1 MGLKTRY
8 IILSVIFSLILFSS
22 LLLFHLNFFF
32 EAILALSLINII
44 LFILIMRFYK
54 FYHDSLDLLKKENIY
69 INNTVISFFL
79 NPTNEYLRYKV
90 AFEKKIQ
97 LYDKKLLEEKSKYSQ
112 LLNSIPLPLALIN
125 EQRFI
130 LFANN
135 FAKDIFPSNFE
146 GSYLHQYFRDPI
158 LKNTIEKVKNDLDDY
173 SLNLQIDLNNKN
185 VLFNVKIQPVISEEK
200 EILYYLIIFIDQE
213 SISKSIQER
222 NDFLANASHE
232 LKTPLTNIIGISEII
247 SSDPK
252 AIIENKNFS
261 KNLLVNVKR
270 MQNLIYSLLDLSKVE
285 INKNIIQYKLL
296 SLEKI
301 SNSTIDEFKNI
312 QSKEQNIKIFNNLNN
327 KSLKLKTD
335 EKEFKLLFFNILD
348 NAFKYS
354 SSLVKIYL
362 EETTKNIEII
372 FQDNGIGIP
381 KNEINR
387 VTERFYRVKG
397 NEKIEGSGIGLAI
410 VSEIMNNHEGEIKIE
425 SEERVGTKIF
435 LIFKR
440 T

>member
-1 MGLKTRY
+1 M
-8 IILSVIFSLILFSS
+8 LFR
-22 LLLFHLNFFF
+22 FNFFF
-32 EAILALSLINII
+32 ESILILSLLSII
-44 LFILIMRFYK
+44 LFFFIVK
-54 FYHDSLDLLKKENIY
+54 FYNFYCKTLDLLKEENVY
-69 INNTVISFFL
+69 INSSVLSFFL
-79 NPTNEYLRYKV
+79 NPKDEYLRLKF
-90 AFEKKIQ
+90 AFERKIQ

-112 LLNSIPLPLALIN
+112 LLDSIPLPLVLIN

-146 GSYLHQYFRDPI
+146 STYLHQYFRDPI
-158 LKNTIEKVKNDLDDY
+158 LKNTIEKVKDDLIDY
-173 SLNLQIDLNNKN
+173 SFNIQTDLNNKN
-185 VLFNVKIQPVISEEK
+185 VLFNVKIQPIISEEK
-200 EILYYLIIFIDQE
+200 EILYYLIIFIDQD

-232 LKTPLTNIIGISEII
+232 LKTPLTNIMGISEII
-247 SSDPK
+247 SNDPK

-270 MQNLIYSLLDLSKVE
+270 MQNLIYSLLDLSKIE

-296 SLEKI
+296 NLEEL
-301 SNSTIDEFKNI
+301 SNSTIYEFKKI
-312 QSKEQNIKIFNNLNN
+312 HSKKKNIKIFNNLKN
-327 KSLKLKTD
+327 KSVKLKTD

-362 EETTKNIEII
+362 EKTTKNIEII

-381 KNEINR
+381 KNDINR

-397 NEKIEGSGIGLAI
+397 NEKIEGSGLGLAI
-410 VSEIMNNHEGEIKIE
+410 VSEIMNNHKGDIKIE
-425 SEERVGTKIF
+425 SEERVGTKIS

-440 T
+440 A

>member
-1 MGLKTRY
+1 M
-8 IILSVIFSLILFSS
+8 LFR
-22 LLLFHLNFFF
+22 FNFFF
-32 EAILALSLINII
+32 ESILILSLLSII
-44 LFILIMRFYK
+44 LFFFIVK
-54 FYHDSLDLLKKENIY
+54 FYNFYCKTSDLLKEENVY
-69 INNTVISFFL
+69 INSSALSFFL
-79 NPTNEYLRYKV
+79 NPKDEYLRFKF
-90 AFEKKIQ
+90 AFERKIQ

-112 LLNSIPLPLALIN
+112 LLDSIPLPLVLIN

-146 GSYLHQYFRDPI
+146 STYLHQYFRDPI
-158 LKNTIEKVKNDLDDY
+158 LKNTIEKVKDDLIDY
-173 SLNLQIDLNNKN
+173 SFNIQTDLNNKN
-185 VLFNVKIQPVISEEK
+185 VLFNVKIQPIISEEK
-200 EILYYLIIFIDQE
+200 EILYYLVIFIDQD

-232 LKTPLTNIIGISEII
+232 LKTPLTNIMGISEII
-247 SSDPK
+247 SNDPK

-270 MQNLIYSLLDLSKVE
+270 MQNLIYSLLDLSKIE
-285 INKNIIQYKLL
+285 INKNIIQYKLFN
-296 SLEKI
+296 LEEL
-301 SNSTIDEFKNI
+301 SNSTIDEFKKI
-312 QSKEQNIKIFNNLNN
+312 YSKNQNIKIFNNLKN

-381 KNEINR
+381 KNDINR

-397 NEKIEGSGIGLAI
+397 NEKIEGSGLGLAI

-425 SEERVGTKIF
+425 SEEKSGTKVF

-440 T
+440 A

>member
-1 MGLKTRY
+1 MK
-8 IILSVIFSLILFSS
+8 
-22 LLLFHLNFFF
+22 
-32 EAILALSLINII
+32 E
-44 LFILIMRFYK
+44 
-54 FYHDSLDLLKKENIY
+54 ENIH

-296 SLEKI
+296 NLEKI

-312 QSKEQNIKIFNNLNN
+312 QSKEQNIEIFNNLKN

-362 EETTKNIEII
+362 EETAKNIEII

-381 KNEINR
+381 RNEINR

-397 NEKIEGSGIGLAI
+397 NEKIEGSGLGLAI

-425 SEERVGTKIF
+425 SEESVGTKVL

-440 T
+440 A

>member
-1 MGLKTRY
+1 MIKL
-8 IILSVIFSLILFSS
+8 
-22 LLLFHLNFFF
+22 
-32 EAILALSLINII
+32 
-44 LFILIMRFYK
+44 YK
-54 FYHDSLDLLKKENIY
+54 FYHNSLNLLKEENIY
-69 INNTVISFFL
+69 INSTLIDFFL
-79 NPTNEYLRYKV
+79 NPTNEYLRFKS
-90 AFEKKIQ
+90 AFEKKIH

-112 LLNSIPLPLALIN
+112 LLDSIPLPLVLIN
-125 EQRFI
+125 ELRFI

-146 GSYLHQYFRDPI
+146 SSYLHQHFRDPI
-158 LKNTIEKVKNDLDDY
+158 LKNTIEKVKNNLDDY

-185 VLFNVKIQPVISEEK
+185 VLFNVKIQPIVSEEK
-200 EILYYLIIFIDQE
+200 EILYYLIIFIDQD

-232 LKTPLTNIIGISEII
+232 LKTPLTNIMGISEII
-247 SSDPK
+247 SNDPK

-296 SLEKI
+296 ILEKI

-312 QSKEQNIKIFNNLNN
+312 HSKKQNIKIFNKLKN

-362 EETTKNIEII
+362 EETTKNIEIT
-372 FQDNGIGIP
+372 FQDNGIGVP

-397 NEKIEGSGIGLAI
+397 NEKIEGSGLGLAI

-440 T
+440 A

>member
-1 MGLKTRY
+1 
-8 IILSVIFSLILFSS
+8 VLFR
-22 LLLFHLNFFF
+22 FNFFF
-32 EAILALSLINII
+32 ESILILSLLSII
-44 LFILIMRFYK
+44 LFFFIVK
-54 FYHDSLDLLKKENIY
+54 FYNFYCKTLDLLKEENVY
-69 INNTVISFFL
+69 INSSVLSFFL
-79 NPTNEYLRYKV
+79 NPKDEYLRFKF
-90 AFEKKIQ
+90 AFERKIQ

-112 LLNSIPLPLALIN
+112 LLDSIPLPLVLIN

-146 GSYLHQYFRDPI
+146 STYLHQYFRDPI
-158 LKNTIEKVKNDLDDY
+158 LKNTIEKVKDDLIDY
-173 SLNLQIDLNNKN
+173 SFNIQTDLNNKN
-185 VLFNVKIQPVISEEK
+185 VLFNVKIQPIISEEK
-200 EILYYLIIFIDQE
+200 EILYYLIIFIDQD

-232 LKTPLTNIIGISEII
+232 LKTPLTNIMGISEII
-247 SSDPK
+247 SNDPK

-296 SLEKI
+296 NLKEL
-301 SNSTIDEFKNI
+301 SNSTIYEFKKI
-312 QSKEQNIKIFNNLNN
+312 HSKKKNIKIFNNLKN
-327 KSLKLKTD
+327 KALKLKTD

-381 KNEINR
+381 KNDINR
-387 VTERFYRVKG
+387 VTERFYRVKV
-397 NEKIEGSGIGLAI
+397 NEKIEGSGLGLAI

-425 SEERVGTKIF
+425 SEEKSGTKVH

-440 T
+440 A

>member
-1 MGLKTRY
+1 
-8 IILSVIFSLILFSS
+8 VLFR
-22 LLLFHLNFFF
+22 FNFFF
-32 EAILALSLINII
+32 ESILILSLLSII
-44 LFILIMRFYK
+44 LFFFIVK
-54 FYHDSLDLLKKENIY
+54 FYNFYCKTLDLLKEENVY
-69 INNTVISFFL
+69 INSSVLSFFL
-79 NPTNEYLRYKV
+79 NPKDEYLRLKF
-90 AFEKKIQ
+90 AFERKIQ

-112 LLNSIPLPLALIN
+112 LLDSIPLPLVLIN

-146 GSYLHQYFRDPI
+146 STYLHQYFRDPI
-158 LKNTIEKVKNDLDDY
+158 LKNTIEKVKDDLIDY
-173 SLNLQIDLNNKN
+173 SFNIQTDLNNKN
-185 VLFNVKIQPVISEEK
+185 VLFNVKIQPIISEEK
-200 EILYYLIIFIDQE
+200 EILYYLIIFIDQD

-232 LKTPLTNIIGISEII
+232 LKTPLTNIMGISEII
-247 SSDPK
+247 SNDPK

-296 SLEKI
+296 NLKEL
-301 SNSTIDEFKNI
+301 SNSTIYEFKKI
-312 QSKEQNIKIFNNLNN
+312 HSKKKNIKIFNNLKN

-381 KNEINR
+381 KNDINR

-397 NEKIEGSGIGLAI
+397 NEKIEGSGLGLAI

-425 SEERVGTKIF
+425 SEEKSGTKVF

-440 T
+440 A

>member
-1 MGLKTRY
+1 MLKVRY
-8 IILSVIFSLILFSS
+8 TFLSIIFISIILVSLVLFYFGLYFQSLVILGFLSILFFLLIL
-22 LLLFHLNFFF
+22 
-32 EAILALSLINII
+32 
-44 LFILIMRFYK
+44 RFYK
-54 FYHDSLDLLKKENIY
+54 FYSDVLSLLKEENIY
-69 INNTVISFFL
+69 IKNTVISFFL
-79 NPTNEYLRYKV
+79 NPNNEYLRYKV
-90 AFEKKIQ
+90 AFQKKIA
-97 LYDKKLLEEKSKYSQ
+97 LYDKKLLEEKGKYSQ
-112 LLNSIPLPLALIN
+112 LLDSIPLPLALIN

-135 FAKDIFPSNFE
+135 FAKNTFSPNFE
-146 GSYLHQYFRDPI
+146 NSYLNQYFRDPI
-158 LKNTIEKVKNDLDDY
+158 LKSSIEKIQKTLT
-173 SLNLQIDLNNKN
+173 SKSFNLEIELNNKII
-185 VLFNVKIQPVISEEK
+185 LFNVTMQPVVSEEK
-200 EILYYLIIFIDQE
+200 KILYYLIIFIDQD
-213 SISKSIQER
+213 SISKSVQER
-222 NDFLANASHE
+222 NDFLTNASHE
-232 LKTPLTNIIGISEII
+232 LKTPLTNIMGISEII
-247 SSDPK
+247 SNDPK

-301 SNSTIDEFKNI
+301 SNSTLDEFKNT
-312 QSKEQNIKIFNNLNN
+312 QSKKQNIKIFNNLKN

-397 NEKIEGSGIGLAI
+397 NEKIEGSGLGLAI
-410 VSEIMNNHEGEIKIE
+410 VSEIMNNHEGKIKIE
-425 SEERVGTKIF
+425 SKEKVGTKVL

-440 T
+440 A

>member
-1 MGLKTRY
+1 M
-8 IILSVIFSLILFSS
+8 IFFSS
-22 LLLFHLNFFF
+22 LLLFHLSFFF
-32 EAILALSLINII
+32 EAIFILSLLSII
-44 LFILIMRFYK
+44 FFILIIRFYK
-54 FYHDSLDLLKKENIY
+54 FYHDSLELLKEENIY
-69 INNTVISFFL
+69 INNTVISFFF
-79 NPTNEYLRYKV
+79 NANNEYLRYKA
-90 AFEKKIQ
+90 AFQKKIQ

-112 LLNSIPLPLALIN
+112 LLDSIPLPLVLMN
-125 EQRFI
+125 ERRFI
-130 LFANN
+130 LYANN

-158 LKNTIEKVKNDLDDY
+158 LKNTIEKVKNDFVDY
-173 SLNLQIDLNNKN
+173 SFNMQTDLNNKN
-185 VLFNVKIQPVISEEK
+185 VLFNVKIQPIISEEK
-200 EILYYLIIFIDQE
+200 KILYYLIIFIDQD

-247 SSDPK
+247 SNDPK

-296 SLEKI
+296 SLEEI
-301 SNSTIDEFKNI
+301 TNSTINEFKNI
-312 QSKEQNIKIFNNLNN
+312 YSKKQNIKIFNNLKN

-362 EETTKNIEII
+362 EETTKNIKII

-381 KNEINR
+381 INDINR

-397 NEKIEGSGIGLAI
+397 NEKIEGSGLGLAI

-425 SEERVGTKIF
+425 SEKRVGTKIS

-440 T
+440 A

>member
-1 MGLKTRY
+1 MFKIRY
-8 IILSVIFSLILFSS
+8 IVLSIIFSLIFFSS
-22 LLLFHLNFFF
+22 LLLFHLSFFF
-32 EAILALSLINII
+32 EAIFILSLLSII
-44 LFILIMRFYK
+44 FFILIIRFYK
-54 FYHDSLDLLKKENIY
+54 FYHDSLELLKEENIY
-69 INNTVISFFL
+69 INNTVISFFF
-79 NPTNEYLRYKV
+79 NANNEYLRYKA
-90 AFEKKIQ
+90 AFQKKIQ

-112 LLNSIPLPLALIN
+112 LLDSIPLPLVLMN
-125 EQRFI
+125 ERRFI
-130 LFANN
+130 LYANN

-158 LKNTIEKVKNDLDDY
+158 LKNTIEKVKNDFVDY
-173 SLNLQIDLNNKN
+173 SFNMQTDLNNKN
-185 VLFNVKIQPVISEEK
+185 VLFNVKIQPIISEEK
-200 EILYYLIIFIDQE
+200 KILYYLIIFINQD

-247 SSDPK
+247 SNDPK

-296 SLEKI
+296 SLEEI
-301 SNSTIDEFKNI
+301 TNSTINEFKNI
-312 QSKEQNIKIFNNLNN
+312 YSKKQNIKIFNNLKN

-381 KNEINR
+381 INDINR

-397 NEKIEGSGIGLAI
+397 NEKIEGSGLGLAI

-425 SEERVGTKIF
+425 SEKRVGTKIS

-440 T
+440 A

>member
-1 MGLKTRY
+1 M
-8 IILSVIFSLILFSS
+8 
-22 LLLFHLNFFF
+22 
-32 EAILALSLINII
+32 
-44 LFILIMRFYK
+44 
-54 FYHDSLDLLKKENIY
+54 
-69 INNTVISFFL
+69 
-79 NPTNEYLRYKV
+79 
-90 AFEKKIQ
+90 Q

-112 LLNSIPLPLALIN
+112 LLNSVPLPLVLIN

-135 FAKDIFPSNFE
+135 FAKGLFPSNFE
-146 GSYLHQYFRDPI
+146 SSYLHQYFRDPI
-158 LKNTIEKVKNDLDDY
+158 LKNTIEKVKNDLADY

-200 EILYYLIIFIDQE
+200 EILYYLIIFIDQD

-222 NDFLANASHE
+222 NDFLSSASHE
-232 LKTPLTNIIGISEII
+232 LKTPLTNIMGISEII
-247 SSDPK
+247 SNDPK
-252 AIIENKNFS
+252 TIIENKNFS

-296 SLEKI
+296 NLEKI

-312 QSKEQNIKIFNNLNN
+312 QSKEQNIEIFNNLKN

-354 SSLVKIYL
+354 SSSVKIYL

-397 NEKIEGSGIGLAI
+397 NEKIKGSGLGLAI

-425 SEERVGTKIF
+425 SEEKVGTKVF

-440 T
+440 V

>member
-1 MGLKTRY
+1 MFKAKYLIIVLF
-8 IILSVIFSLILFSS
+8 IILLYALAALLYLSGRYESATIIIIATSILFF
-22 LLLFHLNFFF
+22 LQTLRMYFFF
-32 EAILALSLINII
+32 KQLIDY
-44 LFILIMRFYK
+44 FAE
-54 FYHDSLDLLKKENIY
+54 DNIY
-69 INNTVISFFL
+69 LKPTLYNFL
-79 NPTNEYLRYKV
+79 VNPRNEILRIRASLERKNQLLNSELKQ
-90 AFEKKIQ
+90 EKN
-97 LYDKKLLEEKSKYSQ
+97 KYSQ
-112 LLNSIPLPLALIN
+112 LLNSIPIPLVLIN

-135 FAKDIFPSNFE
+135 FAKGLFPSNFE

-158 LKNTIEKVKNDLDDY
+158 LKNTIEKVKNDLADY

-200 EILYYLIIFIDQE
+200 EILYYLIIFIDQD

-312 QSKEQNIKIFNNLNN
+312 QSKKQNIEFFNNCKN

-362 EETTKNIEII
+362 EETTKNIEVI

-381 KNEINR
+381 KNDINR

-397 NEKIEGSGIGLAI
+397 NEKIEGSGLGLAI
-410 VSEIMNNHEGEIKIE
+410 VSEIMDNHGGEIKIE
-425 SEERVGTKIF
+425 SEEKSGTKVH

-440 T
+440 A

>member
-1 MGLKTRY
+1 MLKTRY

-32 EAILALSLINII
+32 EAIFVLSLLGII
-44 LFILIMRFYK
+44 LFILILKFYK
-54 FYHDSLDLLKKENIY
+54 FYHDSLSLLKKENIY
-69 INNTVISFFL
+69 INNTVISFLL
-79 NPTNEYLRYKV
+79 NPKNEYLRFKV
-90 AFEKKIQ
+90 AFEKKMQ

-112 LLNSIPLPLALIN
+112 LLNSVPLPLVLIN

-135 FAKDIFPSNFE
+135 SAKDLFPSNFE

-158 LKNTIEKVKNDLDDY
+158 LKNTIEKVKNDLADY

-200 EILYYLIIFIDQE
+200 EILYYLIIFIDQD

-232 LKTPLTNIIGISEII
+232 LKTPLTNIMGISEII
-247 SSDPK
+247 SNDPK

-296 SLEKI
+296 NLEKI

-312 QSKEQNIKIFNNLNN
+312 QSKEQNIKIFNNLKNR
-327 KSLKLKTD
+327 SLKLKTD

-354 SSLVKIYL
+354 SSSVKIYL
-362 EETTKNIEII
+362 EETAKNIEII

-381 KNEINR
+381 KDEINR

-397 NEKIEGSGIGLAI
+397 NEKIEGSGLGLAI

-425 SEERVGTKIF
+425 SEEKGGTKVH

-440 T
+440 A

>member
-1 MGLKTRY
+1 MLKTRY
-8 IILSVIFSLILFSS
+8 IILSVIFSLIFFSS

-32 EAILALSLINII
+32 EAILALSLLNII
-44 LFILIMRFYK
+44 LFILIIRFYK
-54 FYHDSLDLLKKENIY
+54 FYHDSLNLMKEENIH

-354 SSLVKIYL
+354 SSSVKIYL

-381 KNEINR
+381 RNEINR

-397 NEKIEGSGIGLAI
+397 NEKIEGSGLGLSI

-425 SEERVGTKIF
+425 SEEKIGTKVF

-440 T
+440 V